1 MIYKGDNLEVMKHL
15 ISIGTKADL
24 IYADPPFGIPTDKK
38 FGLPAW
44 KKTDYYDEFV
54 FKKFEWLD
62 ENDKKFLSFLR
73 PRLIL
78 MRELL
83 SETGSIYVHLD
94 WHVGHYVKILL
105 DEVFGK
111 NNFVNEIIW
120 SYRSGGASKKGSL
133 PKKHDPIFFYR
144 KSESFEVNP
153 QFERQYLDK
162 PFMGSSVDA
171 QGRNY
176 VDTLLRDVIEG
187 EINIV
192 KDNIC
197 TKFNTRPVLNLSSE
211 RTGYGTQ
218 KPSGLLELLLNV
230 ATKEGSIIADFFGGS
245 GTTAAVAEKLNR
257 RWITCDQNEV
267 SLETMCKRLEY
278 DLNKVIEI

>member
-105 DEVFGK
+105 DEILGK
-111 NNFVNEIIW
+111 HNFINEIIW
-120 SYRSGGASKKGSL
+120 CYSGPTPVKTAFAR
-133 PKKHDPIFFYR
+133 KHDAIYFFS
-144 KSESFEVNP
+144 KSEKYYFVGDYIEHKSGVHNTGQVFGSTNNDIEKI
-153 QFERQYLDK
+153 QAIEERGKLVEDWW
-162 PFMGSSVDA
+162 VDIFTSD
-171 QGRNY
+171 RI
-176 VDTLLRDVIEG
+176 R
-187 EINIV
+187 
-192 KDNIC
+192 
-197 TKFNTRPVLNLSSE
+197 SE
-211 RTGYGTQ
+211 QVGYSTQ
-218 KPSGLLELLLNV
+218 KPSKLLTRIIKSSCPENGLVL
-230 ATKEGSIIADFFGGS
+230 DFFGGS
-245 GTTAAVAEKLNR
+245 GTAAAVAEKLNR